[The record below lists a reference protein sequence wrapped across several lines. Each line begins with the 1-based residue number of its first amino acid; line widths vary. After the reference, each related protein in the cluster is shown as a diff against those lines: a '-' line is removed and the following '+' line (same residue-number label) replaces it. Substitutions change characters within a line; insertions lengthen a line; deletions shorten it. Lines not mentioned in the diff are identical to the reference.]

1 MVYFKKNK
9 SKSTP
14 PLFLA
19 IFLFFL
25 AFSCSNTETKTCKG
39 GTPKAIFTDTM
50 PTVKKHYFEL
60 KKEASGEQV
69 GIEMVAFENKLLLEI
84 EQSGCN
90 AVVQQFS
97 FIMFGKFPEQADDEL
112 WKALAIRHFRD
123 LAKISPSLTAFN
135 GWADAME
142 TVKKE
147 LKLGELTPVGDGF
160 NVRVD
165 KIVSTDKATLVVQFS
180 QK

>member
-1 MVYFKKNK
+1 
-9 SKSTP
+9 
-14 PLFLA
+14 
-19 IFLFFL
+19 
-25 AFSCSNTETKTCKG
+25 
-39 GTPKAIFTDTM
+39 
-50 PTVKKHYFEL
+50 
-60 KKEASGEQV
+60 
-69 GIEMVAFENKLLLEI
+69 LLEI

-90 AVVQQFS
+90 LVMQQFS

-123 LAKISPSLTAFN
+123 LAKIDPTLTAFN
-135 GWADAME
+135 AWADAIE

-147 LKLGELTPVGDGF
+147 LKLAEVTTIGDGF

>member
-1 MVYFKKNK
+1 MFNLKKINPINTPSVYWAF
-9 SKSTP
+9 
-14 PLFLA
+14 FL
-19 IFLFFL
+19 LFF
-25 AFSCSNTETKTCKG
+25 AISCSNSDTKTCKS

-50 PTVKKHYFEL
+50 PTVKKHYFQL

-90 AVVQQFS
+90 SVSQQFS
-97 FIMFGKFPEQADDEL
+97 FIMFGKFPEQTNDEL

-135 GWADAME
+135 AWADAIE
-142 TVKKE
+142 TVKKD
-147 LKLGELTPVGDGF
+147 LKLGEVMSVGDGF
-160 NVRVD
+160 TVRVD
-165 KIVSTDKATLVVQFS
+165 KIVSAEKATLVVQFS